1 MKLRFWESDPITREI
16 YDEDVRNYKGKHSNV
31 SKDINDA
38 RLDRLREIYG
48 ITSKLAAENGDK
60 KREYIKYL
68 SWLGVLLTIAFLLY
82 DELEAH
88 YLIIFCI
95 VLLFAIIA
103 IDLWSNYKNCHE
115 KHLKYRMIAE
125 TTRVQFFL
133 SAASIDTPVTE
144 LLPWF
149 VQQDIPWLKDILSNP
164 PVLPPHEKM
173 PIINSWVEHQQSYHK
188 SKIEPEEK
196 KQRHNTYL
204 TILIVIITMATYITT
219 LCFELYLYKYP
230 NTVINVDA
238 FAAILNAMHHIW
250 AMDGYT
256 QIDMIRGFLKIAM
269 GTASAASLFTASYYG
284 KMSLSDSIKDHKRMN
299 ELYNKAKEDL
309 KNGEPEE
316 GVIELA
322 RHYLNENSAW
332 YAYENQNK
340 PDLVF

>member
-1 MKLRFWESDPITREI
+1 MKLRFWESEPVTKEI
-16 YDEDVRNYKGKHSNV
+16 YEEDFKNYKGDRSNV
-31 SKDINDA
+31 TNDIDDP
-38 RLDRLREIYG
+38 RLNELKEIYG
-48 ITSKLAAENGDK
+48 VTSKLAAENGDK
-60 KREYIKYL
+60 KRKYIKYL

-88 YLIIFCI
+88 YMIILCF

-133 SAASIDTPVTE
+133 SAASINTPVTE

-164 PVLPPHEKM
+164 TVLPPHEKM
-173 PIINSWVEHQQSYHK
+173 PIVNSWVKHQQSYHK
-188 SKIEPEEK
+188 SKIGPEEK
-196 KQRHNTYL
+196 KQRHDTHL
-204 TILIVIITMATYITT
+204 TILIIAITVVTYITT
-219 LCFELYLYKYP
+219 LVFELYLYKYP

-238 FAAILNAMHHIW
+238 FAATLNGIQHIGG
-250 AMDGYT
+250 MDGYN

-299 ELYNKAKEDL
+299 ELYDKAKKDL
-309 KNGEPEE
+309 RNGETEE
-316 GVIELA
+316 GIIELA